1 MISPYGMEIVES
13 CITCKLRANFSFC
26 DLPPTA
32 LQAFES
38 IKYATAYPQKAVL
51 FVEGQ
56 MPRGIFVLCKGRVKL
71 SINSPS
77 GRTVIVKLVEPGE
90 VLGMSATIS
99 GKPYQVTA
107 ETIDPCQVNFVKRDD
122 FLRFLKDDVEACFK
136 VAEQLSEK
144 YHNACKEA
152 GSLGLSHS
160 AAEKLAKLLL
170 EWSSKNGDGGKSEPR
185 LKLRLTHEE
194 IAQMIGTSRETV
206 TRLFAEMKKRQIVQS
221 KGSTLVIRNTAA
233 LRDLANHN

>member
-13 CITCKLRANFSFC
+13 CITCKLRADFSFC

-170 EWSSKNGDGGKSEPR
+170 EWSSKNGDGGRGEPR

-221 KGSTLVIRNTAA
+221 KGSTLVIRNSAA

>member
-1 MISPYGMEIVES
+1 MLSPYGMEIVES
-13 CITCKLRANFSFC
+13 CITCKLRTDRIFC
-26 DLPPTA
+26 DLPPDA
-32 LQAFES
+32 LQAFEN
-38 IKYATAYPQKAVL
+38 IKYATTYPQNAVL

-56 MPRGIFVLCKGRVKL
+56 LPRGIFVLCKGSVKL

-77 GRTVIVKLVEPGE
+77 GRTVIVKLAEAGE
-90 VLGMSATIS
+90 ILGLSATIS
-99 GKPYQVTA
+99 GKPYEVTA
-107 ETIDPCQVNFVKRDD
+107 ETIDPCQVNFVKRED

-144 YHNACKEA
+144 YHDACKEA
-152 GSLGLSHS
+152 GALGLSHS

-170 EWSSKNGDGGKSEPR
+170 EWSRRNGEAAKAEPR

-206 TRLFAEMKKRQIVQS
+206 TRLFAELKKRQILQA
-221 KGSTLVIRNTAA
+221 KGSTLVIRNTSA
-233 LRDLANHN
+233 LREIATRN